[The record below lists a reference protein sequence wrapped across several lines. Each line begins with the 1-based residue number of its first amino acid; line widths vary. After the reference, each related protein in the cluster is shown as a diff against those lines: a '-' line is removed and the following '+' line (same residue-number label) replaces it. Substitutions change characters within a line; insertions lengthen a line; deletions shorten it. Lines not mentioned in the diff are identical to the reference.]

1 MHRIVLLP
9 LLLAAGVTHATCAR
23 NEYGVYEDI
32 ACASEAF
39 SSADRELNAAYKKLL
54 QSMDSTQRKN
64 LVLAQRSWLSFLNAQ
79 AAFIYAVE
87 GDGSQGRL

>member
-54 QSMDSTQRKN
+54 QSMD